1 MSQPLNTFSAPRD
14 PTQASSLPH
23 QPTRSGGSASAT
35 STTLGERLRAS
46 RYAANMTQE
55 ELAAPTF
62 SKSYISAVER
72 SKMTPSIPALRLLAE
87 RLHVSLAYLL
97 GEERQP
103 RNLLPRKSRWRRKIS
118 LPERFDDCEELLMRG
133 EADAALEL
141 LGDPATA
148 AELAVEH
155 QARWQWLYGWALLQQ
170 QREQEANDALK
181 QGLAI
186 APASQDI
193 RSEGHLYFTFAQANA
208 SRVEEATAVERAY
221 QEASRCFEHIND
233 QVMFVCTHEQ
243 YAAFLAAR
251 GRYEE
256 AYEHLRQAQTA
267 SLTKNDH

>member
-1 MSQPLNTFSAPRD
+1 
-14 PTQASSLPH
+14 
-23 QPTRSGGSASAT
+23 
-35 STTLGERLRAS
+35 
-46 RYAANMTQE
+46 MTQE

-72 SKMTPSIPALRLLAE
+72 GKMTPSIPALRLLAE
-87 RLHVSLAYLL
+87 RLNVSLAYLL
-97 GEERQP
+97 GEEAADLEPAPQEEPPSQEDQLAR
-103 RNLLPRKSRWRRKIS
+103 
-118 LPERFDDCEELLMRG
+118 RFDAAEDLLMRG

-148 AELAVEH
+148 AALAVER

-170 QREQEANDALK
+170 QREQEANDALQ

-221 QEASRCFEHIND
+221 QEASRCFERIND
-233 QVMFVCTHEQ
+233 QVMFVYTHEQ

-256 AYEHLRQAQTA
+256 AYEHLRQAQAA

>member
-23 QPTRSGGSASAT
+23 QPTRSVGSSSAT
-35 STTLGERLRAS
+35 PTTLGERLRAT

-72 SKMTPSIPALRLLAE
+72 SKMMPSIPALRLLAE

-97 GEERQP
+97 GEAAADLEPAPQEEP
-103 RNLLPRKSRWRRKIS
+103 PSEEDQLARRF
-118 LPERFDDCEELLMRG
+118 EDVEELLMRG

-148 AELAVEH
+148 AALAVEF
-155 QARWQWLYGWALLQQ
+155 QARWKWLYGRALLLK

-186 APASQDI
+186 AQASQDS

-208 SRVEEATAVERAY
+208 NRGEEATAVERAY

-233 QVMFVCTHEQ
+233 QVMFARTHEQ

-256 AYEHLRQAQTA
+256 AYEHLRQAQA
-267 SLTKNDH
+267 AALTKNDH